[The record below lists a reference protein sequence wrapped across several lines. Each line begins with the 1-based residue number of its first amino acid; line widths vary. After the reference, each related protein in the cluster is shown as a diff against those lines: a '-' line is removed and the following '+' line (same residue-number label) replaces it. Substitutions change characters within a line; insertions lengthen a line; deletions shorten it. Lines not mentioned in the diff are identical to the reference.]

1 MLAGRPH
8 EAAGNGSPRWMTA
21 APRERGTEPGLQA
34 GSPPIIWLTWDGM
47 VTAFPGSVPVP
58 SEPGSGQRK
67 GTAKSQYGTLS
78 LARGDVRDR

>member
-1 MLAGRPH
+1 
-8 EAAGNGSPRWMTA
+8 
-21 APRERGTEPGLQA
+21 
-34 GSPPIIWLTWDGM
+34 LTWDGM